1 VTITNGYLTEAQFRA
16 AIGDSSSVQQST
28 IEIAI
33 QTASRRVDALCG
45 RRFYLDANA
54 SARYFNP
61 FDGVICFVDDIG
73 SLTGL
78 TVYADPTDS
87 GTWDQEWTVTTDFTV
102 GPLNLLSGGLAWCY
116 TDLRA
121 VGTKLWPAPGP
132 RGTVKVTAKWG
143 WPAVPDAISMAT
155 LLIAKDLYKRPES
168 LTGGYIGIDG
178 WGPARIR
185 EDPAVMDMLRPYV
198 FPSRFFV
205 G

>member
-1 VTITNGYLTEAQFRA
+1 MAIVNGYVTEAQFRA

-28 IEIAI
+28 IETAI

-45 RRFYLDANA
+45 RRFYLDANT

-61 FDGVICFVDDIG
+61 IDGLTLFVDDFG

-78 TVYADPTDS
+78 TVYADLSNS
-87 GTWDQEWTVTTDFTV
+87 GVWDQEWTITTDFTV
-102 GPLNLLSGGLAWCY
+102 GPLNGLVDGLAWAN
-116 TDLRA
+116 TELRA
-121 VGTKLWPAPGP
+121 VGSKYWPASAP
-132 RGTVKVTAKWG
+132 RGAVKVTAKWG
-143 WPAVPDAISMAT
+143 WPTVPDVISMAT

-168 LTGGYIGIDG
+168 LTGGYVGLDG

-185 EDPAVMDMLRPYV
+185 EDPAVMDMIRPYV
-198 FPSRFFV
+198 APARFFV